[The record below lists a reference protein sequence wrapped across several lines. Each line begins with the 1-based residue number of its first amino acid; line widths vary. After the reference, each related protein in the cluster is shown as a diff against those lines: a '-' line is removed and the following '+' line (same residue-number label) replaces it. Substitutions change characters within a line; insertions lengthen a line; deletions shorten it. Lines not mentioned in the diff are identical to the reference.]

1 MILMVRILC
10 GFNTLDFHGLFH
22 YVVQLHLH
30 AVHFPHLLPILCIAF
45 PTIPKLLQLY
55 ICGITV
61 YGIFLTFLSFV
72 PGMIQLVELLDK
84 NVSIRN

>member
-10 GFNTLDFHGLFH
+10 GFNTLNF
-22 YVVQLHLH
+22 H

-45 PTIPKLLQLY
+45 PDYYKIVAT

-61 YGIFLTFLSFV
+61 YGIFLRFLSFV

-84 NVSIRN
+84 NLGIRN